1 MGARSGFPW
10 TPAFISYGDNN
21 RTQMIRTAGPG
32 HLEDRTVS
40 AACNPYL
47 AFAAYLTAGL
57 DGVSREIDPGE
68 PNIGNL
74 YDLGMDE
81 IRNRGIKTLPQSLAE
96 AVSELRNDEVVRGG
110 LGVIGEEFINIKEA
124 EWRDYHG

>member
-1 MGARSGFPW
+1 
-10 TPAFISYGDNN
+10 
-21 RTQMIRTAGPG
+21 MIRTAGPG

-57 DGVSREIDPGE
+57 DGVSREIDPGD
-68 PNIGNL
+68 PNLGNL

-96 AVSELRNDEVVRGG
+96 AVSELRNDDVVLGG
-110 LGVIGEEFINIKEA
+110 LGVIGEEFIDIKEA
-124 EWRDYHG
+124 EWRDYHGEVSRWEIDRYLTMF